1 VPVAGSLLNKE
12 LKGTFLNDLG
22 AEYERIREQHANRG
36 QHKEYISIE
45 EARKNKLK
53 LDFSASTIQK
63 PRFTGV
69 KMLDNYD
76 LAELAQ
82 YIDWTPFF
90 ATWELYG
97 KYPAILSDAV
107 VGSEASKVFDDAQRM
122 LKQIIDERWLQANG
136 VVGLWPANAV
146 GDDLAIYTD
155 ETRTSILKTVH
166 HLRQQN
172 KKAEG
177 QPNYCLSDFV
187 APGESGVQDYIGGFA
202 VTAGIGIEEHI
213 ARFEAAHDDY
223 SSIMLKALADRLAEA
238 FAERLHQRMRTE
250 FWGYA
255 NEDHLSNEDLITEK
269 YRGIRPAPGYPACPD
284 HTEKAALFELLDAIR
299 NTGISLTESFAMYPT
314 AAVSGWYFAH
324 PESRYFGLG
333 KIEKDQVAEYATRKG
348 MALEEA
354 ERWLSPVLAYDS
366 DKK

>member
-1 VPVAGSLLNKE
+1 VG
-12 LKGTFLNDLG
+12 
-22 AEYERIREQHANRG
+22 
-36 QHKEYISIE
+36 
-45 EARKNKLK
+45 
-53 LDFSASTIQK
+53 IQ
-63 PRFTGV
+63 V
-69 KMLDNYD
+69 LENYD
-76 LAELAQ
+76 LAELAK

-97 KYPAILSDAV
+97 KYPAILSDPV
-107 VGSEASKVFDDAQRM
+107 VGTEAVKVFDDAQRM
-122 LKQIIDERWLQANG
+122 LKQIVEERWLQANG
-136 VVGLWPANAV
+136 VVGIWPANSD
-146 GDDLAIYTD
+146 GDDVAIYSD
-155 ETRTSILKTVH
+155 ESRASILKTVH

-187 APGESGVQDYIGGFA
+187 APADSGVKDYIGGFA

-213 ARFEAAHDDY
+213 ARFEASHDDY

-238 FAERLHQRMRTE
+238 FAERLHQRLRTD

-255 NEDHLSNEDLITEK
+255 NEGQLSNEEIIAEK

-284 HTEKAALFELLDAIR
+284 HTEKAALFELLDASR

-324 PESRYFGLG
+324 PESKYFGLG
-333 KIEKDQVAEYATRKG
+333 KIEKDQVVDYAARKG
-348 MALEEA
+348 MSLEET
-354 ERWLSPVLAYDS
+354 ERWLSPVLAYDP